1 MSKYMRLRKAAM
13 LPKDEIE
20 LADADDAIVELRA
33 LLVERD
39 RAVELLGKLVNAYG
53 EALKAAYYPLAVV
66 DAKGFLHELESKQ

>member
-53 EALKAAYYPLAVV
+53 EALKAAYYPLTVV

>member
-33 LLVERD
+33 LLAERD
-39 RAVELLGKLVNAYG
+39 RAVEQLRSIIIACEHKDI
-53 EALKAAYYPLAVV
+53 EALTRMILRA
-66 DAKGFLHELESKQ
+66 DAELGGKR